1 MNYFCRFVK
10 SFSEKMIFCFCKNGG
25 RIMGK
30 DIDEATSGFGNVFRD
45 RLTYLMNGNN
55 VYGKPVN
62 TQELADEIDISRPA
76 VRKYIKPNDRREV
89 TVPSALVV
97 SRIAR
102 FFHTTPNFLLG
113 FDTEIDSEDAQRAG
127 ESDVYNAL
135 GLSQE
140 AIDGLHR
147 LRAQAFTEPKAAELL
162 RLLDKLICSYTH
174 ETDKLL

>member
-1 MNYFCRFVK
+1 
-10 SFSEKMIFCFCKNGG
+10 
-25 RIMGK
+25 MGK
-30 DIDEATSGFGNVFRD
+30 DIDEAASGFGNVFRD

-76 VRKYIKPNDRREV
+76 VR
-89 TVPSALVV
+89 
-97 SRIAR
+97 

-113 FDTEIDSEDAQRAG
+113 FDTEIGSEDAQRAG

-147 LRAQAFTEPKAAELL
+147 LRAQAVTEPRAAELL
-162 RLLDKLICSYTH
+162 RLLDKLICSYTR

>member
-1 MNYFCRFVK
+1 
-10 SFSEKMIFCFCKNGG
+10 
-25 RIMGK
+25 MGK
-30 DIDEATSGFGNVFRD
+30 DNDEAAGGFGSVFRD

-62 TQELADEIDISRPA
+62 TQELADEIAISRPA
-76 VRKYIKPNDRREV
+76 VRKYLKPNDRREV

-102 FFHTTPNFLLG
+102 YFRTTPNFLLG
-113 FDTEIDSEDAQRAG
+113 FDEAAD
-127 ESDVYNAL
+127 ESDVYSSL

-147 LRAQAFTEPKAAELL
+147 LHAQAVTDPKAAELQ
-162 RLLDKLICSYTH
+162 RLLDKLICSYAH
-174 ETDKLL
+174 EADKLL

>member
-1 MNYFCRFVK
+1 MSDNVSQLYAQKHPGLGKRIAVFALLLVLVA
-10 SFSEKMIFCFCKNGG
+10 GG
-25 RIMGK
+25 V
-30 DIDEATSGFGNVFRD
+30 AAYVFRD

-113 FDTEIDSEDAQRAG
+113 FDAEIGSEDAQRAG

-147 LRAQAFTEPKAAELL
+147 LRAQAVTEPRAAELL

>member
-1 MNYFCRFVK
+1 
-10 SFSEKMIFCFCKNGG
+10 
-25 RIMGK
+25 MGK

-113 FDTEIDSEDAQRAG
+113 FDAEIGSEDAQRAG

-147 LRAQAFTEPKAAELL
+147 LRAQAVTESRAAELL

>member
-1 MNYFCRFVK
+1 
-10 SFSEKMIFCFCKNGG
+10 
-25 RIMGK
+25 MGK
-30 DIDEATSGFGNVFRD
+30 DIDEAASGFGNVFRD

-89 TVPSALVV
+89 TVP
-97 SRIAR
+97 

-113 FDTEIDSEDAQRAG
+113 FDTEIGSEDAQRAG

-147 LRAQAFTEPKAAELL
+147 LRAQAVTEPRAAELL

>member
-1 MNYFCRFVK
+1 MPGPERT
-10 SFSEKMIFCFCKNGG
+10 
-25 RIMGK
+25 RRPL
-30 DIDEATSGFGNVFRD
+30 DA
-45 RLTYLMNGNN
+45 
-55 VYGKPVN
+55 PVI
-62 TQELADEIDISRPA
+62 LPVAPA
-76 VRKYIKPNDRREV
+76 VMPPLLGLVDGAGVEPPAALPVQYTVTDAVFSPAAAVMVTRRTESDVFTLV

-113 FDTEIDSEDAQRAG
+113 FDTEIGSEDAQRAG

-147 LRAQAFTEPKAAELL
+147 LRAQAVTEPRAAELL

>member
-1 MNYFCRFVK
+1 
-10 SFSEKMIFCFCKNGG
+10 
-25 RIMGK
+25 MGK
-30 DIDEATSGFGNVFRD
+30 DNDEAAGGFGSVFRD

-76 VRKYIKPNDRREV
+76 VRKYLKPNDRREV

-102 FFHTTPNFLLG
+102 YFRTTPNFLLG
-113 FDTEIDSEDAQRAG
+113 FDEAADDADAQRAG
-127 ESDVYNAL
+127 ESDVYSSL

-140 AIDGLHR
+140 AINGCTACMRRPSRTRRPPTCSACSTSSSAATRTRRTSCCDPARQTPPDGEK
-147 LRAQAFTEPKAAELL
+147 LRPGVSAYYIL
-162 RLLDKLICSYTH
+162 
-174 ETDKLL
+174 

>member
-1 MNYFCRFVK
+1 M
-10 SFSEKMIFCFCKNGG
+10 G
-25 RIMGK
+25 R
-30 DIDEATSGFGNVFRD
+30 DIDEAASGFGNVFRD

-113 FDTEIDSEDAQRAG
+113 FDTEIDGEDAQRAG

-147 LRAQAFTEPKAAELL
+147 LRAHAVTEPKAAELL